1 MAAPRLI
8 TIVESMPIRY
18 RGTVARRPAIAV
30 LLALLATTILAGAFA
45 RGRGLQVVAYFT
57 ALALSVLMIDA
68 VLLRRPV
75 PVKLALVRHPH
86 TELLAASLLF
96 LVALGWLF
104 SRFVSGYTI
113 RSPILRLV
121 AVSAVF
127 NIPLALVLLIL
138 RYRPVDLGI
147 CFRGF
152 APVPLVI
159 LCFGMLAAALS
170 PASITMKE
178 AFQEAGSLWGLLL
191 IGFGEAGLPEE
202 FFRFVWQTRA
212 GAGFNNRA
220 AGWLLASVLWA
231 VLHVPKAYADSHS
244 LAGTLEYAA
253 DIIPIGLLWGY
264 LTMRTGSI
272 LPSVLLHGT
281 NVWGLQNL

>member
-1 MAAPRLI
+1 MAVHWKMYK
-8 TIVESMPIRY
+8 T
-18 RGTVARRPAIAV
+18 ARRRHPAIAV

-45 RGRGLQVVAYFT
+45 RGRGLQVVVYFS
-57 ALALSVLMIDA
+57 ALALSVLTIDA
-68 VLLRRPV
+68 VLLLWPV
-75 PVKLALVRHPH
+75 PAKSTPVRYPRA
-86 TELLAASLLF
+86 ELLVSFLLF
-96 LVALGWLF
+96 LAALAWLF
-104 SRFVSGYTI
+104 SRFVDAYTI
-113 RSPILRLV
+113 PSPILRLV

-138 RYRPVDLGI
+138 RYRPGDLGI
-147 CFRGF
+147 RFRGF
-152 APVPLVI
+152 TPVPLVI
-159 LCFGMLAAALS
+159 LCFGLLAAACS
-170 PASITMKE
+170 PASITVKE
-178 AFQEAGSLWGLLL
+178 AFQEAGSIWGLLL
-191 IGFGEAGLPEE
+191 IGFGEAAMPEE

-231 VLHVPKAYADSHS
+231 VLHVPKEYGDSHS
-244 LAGTLEYAA
+244 LAGTLAYAV

-281 NVWGLQNL
+281 NIWGLQNL

>member
-1 MAAPRLI
+1 MYK
-8 TIVESMPIRY
+8 T
-18 RGTVARRPAIAV
+18 ARRRHPAIAV

-45 RGRGLQVVAYFT
+45 RGRGLQAVAYFT
-57 ALALSVLMIDA
+57 ALALSVLMIDTG
-68 VLLRRPV
+68 LLLWPV
-75 PVKLALVRHPH
+75 PVKLTRVRHPRA
-86 TELLAASLLF
+86 ELLVASLSF
-96 LVALGWLF
+96 LVALAWLF
-104 SRFVSGYTI
+104 SRFVGGYTI
-113 RSPILRLV
+113 PSPILRLV
-121 AVSAVF
+121 AVSSVF

-138 RYRPVDLGI
+138 RYRPGDLGI

-159 LCFGMLAAALS
+159 LCFGVLAAAFS

-178 AFQEAGSLWGLLL
+178 ALQEAGSPWGLLL
-191 IGFGEAGLPEE
+191 IGFGEAALPEE
-202 FFRFVWQTRA
+202 FFRFVWQTRS
-212 GAGFNNRA
+212 GFNNRA

-231 VLHVPKAYADSHS
+231 VLHVPKEYGDSHS
-244 LAGTLEYAA
+244 LAGTLEYAV